1 MTLMESF
8 IVCLHVFS
16 GVQDPQW
23 KVHGTDPRFAAISDL
38 LRNHINKDL
47 PSILGYKGY
56 TVEVVRDNQTVGE
69 YTVAKKQ
76 SVELEKL
83 LLETAPE
90 DIKQRLSHCVMS
102 ALEN

>member
-1 MTLMESF
+1 MESF

-16 GVQDPQW
+16 GLQDPQW
-23 KVHGTDPRFAAISDL
+23 KVHGTDPWFAAISDL
-38 LRNHINKDL
+38 LRNHINKEL

-56 TVEVVRDNQTVGE
+56 TVELVRGNHTVRE
-69 YTVAKKQ
+69 YTIAKKQ